1 MVPEL
6 GFPPAAAGRAG
17 HPIRR
22 ETRLILRRGGSA
34 VCDCGRLVVA
44 SYCRNAKYPVTGIAG
59 TVNREGCDVS
69 LQRCHPMTVAVCWR
83 GRANSRRPPSASGCY
98 RAEALWV
105 LLALSEET
113 R

>member
-1 MVPEL
+1 MVPV
-6 GFPPAAAGRAG
+6 
-17 HPIRR
+17 
-22 ETRLILRRGGSA
+22 ILRRGGSA

-69 LQRCHPMTVAVCWR
+69 LQRCWR